1 MNSNASPCIDRV
13 KFVMLRFL
21 ILISR
26 STCPEGAAP
35 SLASRGSSTAREVS
49 LQFVERAGPAL
60 LVAAARTVVGQKR
73 MCEGQFRAFGD
84 CAEPD
89 LDARHAGVF
98 LAAFPTPTHCDA
110 FGPDEFEIFAAAL
123 VLGAVEHA
131 EAHAVAAAHA
141 YVRLR
146 QKHRPRVRTPPLRDA
161 FGRGD
166 SIENDR

>member
-1 MNSNASPCIDRV
+1 
-13 KFVMLRFL
+13 
-21 ILISR
+21 
-26 STCPEGAAP
+26 
-35 SLASRGSSTAREVS
+35 
-49 LQFVERAGPAL
+49 
-60 LVAAARTVVGQKR
+60 

-166 SIENDR
+166 SIENDRRPRLDATHERERRHRPFLRASPSLASA